1 MPADVAPSGLGA
13 ASSFEDWE
21 KDASGHLK
29 VWPLLAFSTALFGR
43 EAGGLRLEIGREPP
57 KPGEQVP
64 ALQLVL
70 DSAQLRGLGEA
81 LIEAADALD
90 NPHRGHTHG

>member
-1 MPADVAPSGLGA
+1 MSDAFD
-13 ASSFEDWE
+13 DWE
-21 KDASGHLK
+21 KDARGHLK
-29 VWPLLAFSTALFGR
+29 VWPLLGFSTALFGH

-70 DSAQLRGLGEA
+70 RADQLRGLGEA
-81 LIEAADALD
+81 LLEAAERATCDH
-90 NPHRGHTHG
+90 PHHDHKGHTHG